1 MLGGGEIQNLEDS
14 EASEIESGLQDR
26 LPIPQGAADSPLP
39 RERPPLKPIQAG
51 MLPGSQKGGPP
62 STRVHFLLPS
72 PSPSGCSSSQSV
84 FIIVLAPRGPL
95 PSP

>member
-1 MLGGGEIQNLEDS
+1 MEDS

-62 STRVHFLLPS
+62 STRVERRIVRRPS
-72 PSPSGCSSSQSV
+72 WRELHQPGR
-84 FIIVLAPRGPL
+84 RGGL
-95 PSP
+95 